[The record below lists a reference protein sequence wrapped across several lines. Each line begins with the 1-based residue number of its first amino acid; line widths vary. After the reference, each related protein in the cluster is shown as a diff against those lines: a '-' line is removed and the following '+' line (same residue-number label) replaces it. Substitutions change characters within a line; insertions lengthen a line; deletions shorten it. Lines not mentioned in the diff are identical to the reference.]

1 MRVLLDTHA
10 LLWAIDDT
18 AKLSQAAVTILQD
31 PTSDLLVS
39 AATIWEL
46 AIKVGL
52 GKLTLSQPF
61 RTWMNQ
67 ALTDL
72 DAIVLPITVEFADIQ
87 ASLSRHH
94 RDPFDRLLIAQAIT
108 EGIPVV
114 SSDSQ
119 FDAYGVNRAW

>member
-1 MRVLLDTHA
+1 LTQYFL
-10 LLWAIDDT
+10 
-18 AKLSQAAVTILQD
+18 QARG
-31 PTSDLLVS
+31 P
-39 AATIWEL
+39 TIWEL

-72 DAIVLPITVEFADIQ
+72 DGIVVPITVEFADVQ
-87 ASLSRHH
+87 ASLPRHR
-94 RDPFDRLLIAQAIT
+94 RDPFDRLLIAQAVT
-108 EGIPVV
+108 EAIPVV